1 MSHRSVKRVRC
12 AIYARVST
20 EHGLEQDF
28 NSLDA
33 QHDAAEAYVRSQA
46 PEGWTLIRA
55 RYEDGGYSGGSTDR
69 PALQQLLA
77 DIRAGKIEVVVV
89 YKVDRLTRSLADFAK
104 LVELF
109 DAHGVSFVSV
119 TQQFNTTT
127 SMGRLTLNVLLSF
140 ARFEREVTGE
150 RIRDKIAA
158 SKRKGLWVG
167 GMVPLG
173 YESRERSLVIH
184 EQEAERVRTI
194 FKRYL
199 ELGSIGRL
207 LTDLRGRGI
216 LTKVRRLA
224 NGRTIGGIPFT
235 RGPLAHLLRNRF
247 YIGEV
252 VYKGNICHGEQP
264 PILDRILF
272 EAVQA
277 KLSEQRTSHYA
288 TRRSSES
295 LLLGRMFDDRGNRMT
310 PSHSR
315 KHGLRYRYYVS
326 SALIQGQ
333 PELVGSVTRV
343 PAAEIESL
351 VCNAVAQHANQP
363 AADVH
368 ELVRNHI
375 ARVDVTAT
383 AITVTVDPIPRSAP
397 DQTLDLAVPEGHG
410 EGDDRD
416 FGPSNTNDQPDT
428 AEQVVLSIPWTKR
441 AAKRYR
447 GILIPN
453 WGKRCDLRPIRADT
467 HIKLVR
473 AIARGRRW
481 LLEIQSGAV
490 ANVEDIAAREKCSR
504 RHVNMTLSLAFL
516 APSLVK
522 AAVEGRLPHGI
533 GVARMLELPPGWARQ
548 YEILGLV
555 PPA

>member
-1 MSHRSVKRVRC
+1 MSHRPTRRVRC
-12 AIYARVST
+12 AIYTRVST
-20 EHGLEQDF
+20 EYGLEQDF

-33 QHDAAEAYVRSQA
+33 QHDAAQAYVRSQA
-46 PEGWTLIRA
+46 QEGWTLSRA
-55 RYEDGGYSGGSTDR
+55 RYDDGGYSGGSTAR

-77 DIRAGKIEVVVV
+77 DIRARKIDVVVV

-109 DAHGVSFVSV
+109 DAHRVSFVSV

-140 ARFEREVTGE
+140 AQFEREVTGE

-173 YESRERSLVIH
+173 YDSRERRLAIN
-184 EQEAERVRTI
+184 EEEAERVRTI
-194 FKRYL
+194 YKRYL

-207 LTDLRGRGI
+207 LADLRGGGI
-216 LTKVRRLA
+216 VTKVRRLA
-224 NGRTIGGIPFT
+224 NGRSIGGIPFS

-252 VYKGNICHGEQP
+252 VYKGQICPGEQP
-264 PILDRILF
+264 PILDRTLF

-288 TRRSSES
+288 TRGSSES

-315 KHGLRYRYYVS
+315 KQGRRYRYYVS

-351 VCNAVAQHANQP
+351 VCNAVAQHANEP
-363 AADVH
+363 AACVR
-368 ELVRNHI
+368 ELVRNHV

-383 AITVTVDPIPRSAP
+383 AITVTIDPIPRSSP

-410 EGDDRD
+410 EGDNRD
-416 FGPSNTNDQPDT
+416 FGSSNTNGQHDR

-447 GILIPN
+447 EILIPN
-453 WGKRCDLRPIRADT
+453 PSKRCDLRPIRADT
-467 HIKLVR
+467 RNTLVR

-481 LLEIQSGAV
+481 LLEIQSAV
-490 ANVEDIAAREKCSR
+490 ANVQDIAAREKCSK

-522 AAVEGRLPHGI
+522 AAVEGRLPRGI
-533 GVARMLELPPGWARQ
+533 GVARMHELPPGWARQ